1 MRKTVSLLCILC
13 ILISLSSCGLVGD
26 QQYYCDV
33 DEVESVQIVRLDEY
47 VEGEY
52 RYEYELLS
60 EISDVQTFISR
71 LNKLK
76 HSVNW
81 GDPMPMYTGDVVI
94 KIDYRNGDYDLLRSN
109 AQWFNRS
116 GINNYGYFFFREEPF
131 ESLISD
137 YIAE

>member
-33 DEVESVQIVRLDEY
+33 DEVESVQIVKLDEY

-81 GDPMPMYTGDVVI
+81 GEPMTMYTGDVVI
-94 KIDYRNGDYDLLRSN
+94 KIDYRNGDFDLIHSFSQLFS
-109 AQWFNRS
+109 RS
-116 GINNYGYFFFREEPF
+116 GEINQGYFVFRKEPF